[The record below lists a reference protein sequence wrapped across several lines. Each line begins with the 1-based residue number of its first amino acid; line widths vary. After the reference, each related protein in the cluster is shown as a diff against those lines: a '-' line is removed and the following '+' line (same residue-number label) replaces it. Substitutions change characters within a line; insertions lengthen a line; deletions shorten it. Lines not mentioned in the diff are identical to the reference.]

1 MEQQNEIVLYQPDEL
16 TSIEVRVEDETVWLT
31 QSQLA
36 ELFNTTRNN
45 ITLHIKNIFA
55 EGELSQSSVCKESLL
70 TASDGKSYK
79 TKFYNLDVIIS
90 VGYRVKSIVG
100 TRFRQWANKILK
112 NYMLR
117 GYAVNQRLLALEEK
131 VDRGFAQQGRIL
143 AEHQDKIDFFIRTSL
158 PPKEGVF
165 YEGQI
170 FDAYAF
176 ASDLVKSA
184 VKSLILIDNYIDE
197 SVFTLLDKRAQGVQA
212 TIYTQSMNK
221 TTQLDID
228 KHNAQYRPIEVKQT
242 KNIHD
247 RFLIIDEDVYHIGA
261 SIKDLGKKLFAFSKM
276 EMKKE
281 VILLAN

>member
-112 NYMLR
+112 DYMLR

-143 AEHQDKIDFFIRTSL
+143 AEHQDKIDFFIRTPL

-197 SVFTLLDKRAQGVQA
+197 SVFTLLDKRAQGVCA
-212 TIYTQSMNK
+212 TIYTQAISK

-228 KHNAQYRPIEVKQT
+228 KHNAQYRPIKVRQSKS
-242 KNIHD
+242 IHD
-247 RFLIIDEDVYHIGA
+247 RFLIIDDTVYHIGA

-276 EMKKE
+276 EMEKE